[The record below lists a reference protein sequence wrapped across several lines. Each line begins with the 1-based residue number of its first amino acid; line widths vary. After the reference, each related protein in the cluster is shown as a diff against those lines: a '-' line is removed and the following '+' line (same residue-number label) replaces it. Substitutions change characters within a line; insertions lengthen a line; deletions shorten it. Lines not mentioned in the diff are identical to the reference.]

1 MMPTMTTGLM
11 SYQKNYGMENK
22 MGFFSWITQDTNR
35 SIPSKHSSRKTF
47 SVTMRDDRGNQWTET
62 SYEGYGD
69 FDGKCYYELLSEMNG
84 FGCDRDKG
92 IKLFFSEDK
101 NIKFPTLTEDPD
113 AQVTGKPSDCPNQG
127 FFYGPEWS

>member
-1 MMPTMTTGLM
+1 
-11 SYQKNYGMENK
+11 

-47 SVTMRDDRGNQWTET
+47 NVTMRDDHGNKWTET

-69 FDGKCYYELLSEMNG
+69 FNGKDYYELLSEMNG
-84 FGCDRDKG
+84 LGSDRDKG

-101 NIKFPTLTEDPD
+101 DIKFPTLTEDPD
-113 AQVTGKPSDCPNQG
+113 AQVKGKPADCPAQG
-127 FFYGPEWS
+127 FFYGSEWD

>member
-1 MMPTMTTGLM
+1 MMLTMTTGLM

-47 SVTMRDDRGNQWTET
+47 SVTMRDDRGNKWTEP

-69 FDGKCYYELLSEMNG
+69 FDGN
-84 FGCDRDKG
+84 
-92 IKLFFSEDK
+92 
-101 NIKFPTLTEDPD
+101 
-113 AQVTGKPSDCPNQG
+113 
-127 FFYGPEWS
+127 EWLWL